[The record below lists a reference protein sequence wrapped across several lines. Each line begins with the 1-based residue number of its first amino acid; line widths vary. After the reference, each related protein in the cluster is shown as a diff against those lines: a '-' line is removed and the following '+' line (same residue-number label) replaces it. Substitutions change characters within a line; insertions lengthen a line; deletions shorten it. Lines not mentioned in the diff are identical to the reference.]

1 MYQVFRTLLANIAMV
16 SPPLSRVKQGTVC
29 DTELEGFP
37 SLIPI
42 EQQWGLNDY
51 S

>member
-1 MYQVFRTLLANIAMV
+1 MYQVLRTLLANIAVV

-29 DTELEGFP
+29 DMGLVDFL

-42 EQQWGLNDY
+42 EQQWDPNDY